1 MSSEESS
8 LRDFDRRLRR
18 IESALGLRD
27 EAPAMAPSA
36 PAVNPIPTAT
46 SSPMPTPTH
55 AKKESAPPLS
65 KTVGGSTG
73 LLLGAVAGLCLIL
86 AAVLMIK
93 LAIDSGWL
101 TPVRQ
106 VWVTTL
112 FGGLCI
118 ATAFVRSLSDPRYAS
133 ILPGIGVAVL
143 NIAVYGAA
151 FVHRL
156 VEPDTAYIAVNAIAV
171 LCLALYSLLRQ
182 DLYVIYAVVGT
193 HLGFIFL
200 GDSAPA
206 SEMNLLMLISWNV
219 VFGQLSVRIGSRRLL
234 AVVAYFGFASV
245 YFISLYSALLPAAIT
260 QGILFVIYLF
270 FTIRYSRLSGR
281 PLTESEAWSLFP
293 PLLVFYMTEYHWLS
307 QLVGPITPYLFLG
320 FAALVW
326 TAYLS
331 AARAMKMQLASGKLV
346 YLFVGA
352 TLIHSFFF
360 QIVPDEL
367 KPLAG
372 LAIGGALLAGR
383 RRLDFRG
390 EHFGLAFLGLLTG
403 LLGFFIALIGQSE
416 SSEMFRIVNGVA
428 YGGGLLAY
436 AILASREGTDRS
448 LRDFAA
454 ILAHLQWMTALYR
467 ARTLLGIESFSLAVT
482 VLWILY
488 AFTVFG
494 MGYARR
500 LAWLCRSCLLIL
512 GFCIGKLMIY
522 DVWNQSAGVR
532 VISLAGLGVAL
543 YAFGFLMRKV
553 AQWDGV
559 ARTA

>member
-1 MSSEESS
+1 MDTETSS
-8 LRDFDRRLRR
+8 LKDFERRLRR
-18 IESALGLRD
+18 IETALGLRN
-27 EAPAMAPSA
+27 EAPSTPPPSA
-36 PAVNPIPTAT
+36 SPPADR
-46 SSPMPTPTH
+46 
-55 AKKESAPPLS
+55 PPLAEAPKS
-65 KTVGGSTG
+65 GAGSTG
-73 LLLGAVAGLCLIL
+73 LFLGAIAGLCLIL

-106 VWVTTL
+106 VWITAL

-118 ATAFVRSLSDPRYAS
+118 ASAFSRNLSDPRYAS

-151 FVHRL
+151 FIHRL
-156 VEPDTAYIAVNAIAV
+156 VDPDAAYIAVNGIAV

-200 GDSAPA
+200 GDSTPAP
-206 SEMNLLMLISWNV
+206 EMNLLMLISWNL
-219 VFGQLSVRIGSRRLL
+219 VFGNLSIRIGSRRLL

-245 YFISLYSALLPAAIT
+245 YFISLYSSILPAAIT
-260 QGILFVIYLF
+260 QAILFAIYLWA
-270 FTIRYSRLSGR
+270 TIRYSRVSGL
-281 PLTESEAWSLFP
+281 PLTEGEAWTLFP

-320 FAALVW
+320 FAALIW

-331 AARAMKMQLASGKLV
+331 AQRAMKMPLASGKLV

-372 LAIGGALLAGR
+372 LVIGGALLAGR
-383 RRLDFRG
+383 RRLDLRG

-403 LLGFFIALIGQSE
+403 LLGFFIALVGPSE
-416 SSEMFRIVNGVA
+416 SSDTFRIVNGVA
-428 YGGGLLAY
+428 YGTGLLTY
-436 AILASREGTDRS
+436 AILASRDGPDRS

-467 ARTLLGIESFSLAVT
+467 ARTLIGVESFSLAVT
-482 VLWILY
+482 FLWILY
-488 AFTVFG
+488 AFIVFG
-494 MGYARR
+494 IGYARK
-500 LAWLCRSCLLIL
+500 LAWLCRSCLVIL
-512 GFCIGKLMIY
+512 GFCIVKLMIY
-522 DVWNQSAGVR
+522 DVWSQSAGVR
-532 VISLAGLGVAL
+532 VISLAGLGIAL

-553 AQWDGV
+553 AQWDRIALDG
-559 ARTA
+559 